1 MVGVSQH
8 EDKQMLRQAQI
19 AKYINLLYE
28 DVFQEWSRKHS
39 EQLLAIARH
48 AYALTHYRRE
58 KMPPG
63 ATSLE
68 AFADLRDWKAKHE
81 DEARTFLDQFE
92 EAEILKF
99 LKDPNTSK
107 EVRNLAFA
115 YVTPVNSR
123 RTGCCRS

>member
-28 DVFQEWSRKHS
+28 DVFQDWSRKRS
-39 EQLLAIARH
+39 EQLFAITRH
-48 AYALTHYRRE
+48 AYALSHYRRE

-63 ATSLE
+63 ATTLE

-81 DEARTFLDQFE
+81 DEGDAYLTQFD
-92 EAEILKF
+92 EADVLKF
-99 LKDPNTSK
+99 LKDPNTS
-107 EVRNLAFA
+107 
-115 YVTPVNSR
+115 
-123 RTGCCRS
+123 